1 MGAGH
6 ATTVTGRDTVLGILA
21 RILKVLNSE
30 TAPAQIAA
38 AVLLALFM
46 GLSPLG
52 SPHNL
57 FILLLVL
64 VLRVNLSLFLVS
76 LALFSGI
83 AWLLDPMAHSLGL
96 AILQAEGLQGLWTAM
111 YNTGFWRF
119 LAFNNTL
126 VMGQLTIALVLAVPV
141 FFAVT
146 FIVRNYRDHIMER
159 VQKSRLMLMLKG
171 NKFYSI
177 YQSLNR

>member
-1 MGAGH
+1 M
-6 ATTVTGRDTVLGILA
+6 LGILA

-57 FILLLVL
+57 FLLLLVL

-83 AWLLDPMAHSLGL
+83 AWLLDPLAHTLGL
-96 AILQAEGLQGLWTAM
+96 ALLQAGALEGLWTTM

-119 LAFNNTL
+119 LGFNNTL
-126 VMGQLTIALVLAVPV
+126 VMGQLVMALALAVPV
-141 FFAVT
+141 FFGVT
-146 FIVRNYRDHIMER
+146 FLVRNYRDHMLEYI
-159 VQKSRLMLMLKG
+159 QKSRLMMMLKG
-171 NKFYSI
+171 NKWGSKFYAI
-177 YQSLNR
+177 YTSLNH

>member
-1 MGAGH
+1 M
-6 ATTVTGRDTVLGILA
+6 LGILA

-57 FILLLVL
+57 FLLLLVL

-83 AWLLDPMAHSLGL
+83 AWLLDPLAHTLGL
-96 AILQAEGLQGLWTAM
+96 ALLQAGALEGLWTAM

-119 LAFNNTL
+119 LGFNNTL
-126 VMGQLTIALVLAVPV
+126 VMGQLVIALMLAVPV
-141 FFAVT
+141 YFSVT
-146 FIVRNYRDHIMER
+146 FLVRNYREHMLEYIR
-159 VQKSRLMLMLKG
+159 KSRLMLMLKG
-171 NKFYSI
+171 NKWGGKFYAI
-177 YQSLNR
+177 YTSLNR

>member
-1 MGAGH
+1 
-6 ATTVTGRDTVLGILA
+6 VLGILA

-38 AVLLALFM
+38 AVLLAMVM

-52 SPHNL
+52 APHNL
-57 FILLLVL
+57 FVLLLVL
-64 VLRVNLSLFLVS
+64 LLRVNLSLFLVS

-96 AILQAEGLQGLWTAM
+96 AILQADALQGLWTSL

-119 LAFNNTL
+119 MAFNNTL
-126 VMGQLTIALVLAVPV
+126 VMGQLVIALILAVPV

-146 FIVRNYRDHIMER
+146 FIVRNYRERIMAR
-159 VQKSRLMLMLKG
+159 VEKSRLMLFLKG
-171 NKFYSI
+171 SKLYSI
-177 YQSLNR
+177 YQSLNH

>member
-1 MGAGH
+1 M
-6 ATTVTGRDTVLGILA
+6 LGILA

-52 SPHNL
+52 APLNL
-57 FILLLVL
+57 LILLLVL
-64 VLRVNLSLFLVS
+64 VLRVNLSLFLLS

-83 AWLLDPMAHSLGL
+83 AWLLDPLAQSLGL
-96 AILQAEGLQGLWTAM
+96 ALLKANALKGLWTAM

-119 LAFNNTL
+119 MAFNNTL
-126 VMGQLTIALVLAVPV
+126 VLGQLVIALVLAVPL
-141 FFAVT
+141 FFTVT
-146 FIVRNYRDHIMER
+146 FIVRNYREHIMER
-159 VQKSRLMLMLKG
+159 VQKSRLMLALKG
-171 NKFYSI
+171 NRLYSI

>member
-1 MGAGH
+1 L
-6 ATTVTGRDTVLGILA
+6 LGILA

-52 SPHNL
+52 APHNL
-57 FILLLVL
+57 FLLLLVL

-76 LALFSGI
+76 FAFFSGV
-83 AWLLDPMAHSLGL
+83 AWLLDPLAHSLGK
-96 AILQAEGLQGLWTAM
+96 GLLEAGALEGLWTAM

-119 LAFNNTL
+119 LGFNNTVL
-126 VMGQLTIALVLAVPV
+126 LGQVVVALVLAAPV
-141 FFAVT
+141 YFAVT
-146 FIVRNYRDHIMER
+146 FIVRNYREHLRER
-159 VQKSRLMLMLKG
+159 IQKSRLMLALKG
-171 NKFYSI
+171 NKWGSKFYSI
-177 YQSLNR
+177 YSSLNH

>member
-1 MGAGH
+1 M
-6 ATTVTGRDTVLGILA
+6 LGILA

-52 SPHNL
+52 APHNL
-57 FILLLVL
+57 LILLLVL

-76 LALFSGI
+76 LALFSGV
-83 AWLLDPMAHSLGL
+83 AWLLDPLAHSLGL
-96 AILQAEGLQGLWTAM
+96 ALLQAGALEGLWTSM

-119 LAFNNTL
+119 IGFNNTL
-126 VMGQLTIALVLAVPV
+126 ILGQLVIALALAVPL
-141 FFAVT
+141 FLAVT
-146 FIVRNYRDHIMER
+146 FIVRNYREHLMER
-159 VQKSRLMLMLKG
+159 VQQSRLMLFLKG
-171 NKFYSI
+171 TKFYSI
-177 YQSLNR
+177 YTSLNR

>member
-1 MGAGH
+1 M
-6 ATTVTGRDTVLGILA
+6 LSIIA

-38 AVLLALFM
+38 AIILALFM

-57 FILLLVL
+57 FILFLVL

-83 AWLLDPMAHSLGL
+83 AWLLDPLMHSFGL
-96 AILQAEGLQGLWTAM
+96 TLLQTGTLEGLWTGM
-111 YNTGFWRF
+111 YNSGFWRF
-119 LAFNNTL
+119 LGFNNTL
-126 VMGQLTIALVLAVPV
+126 VLGSVMMAAILAIPL
-141 FFAVT
+141 FFIV
-146 FIVRNYRDHIMER
+146 ILLVRNYRERLREQVLRSRIM
-159 VQKSRLMLMLKG
+159 LALKG
-171 NKFYSI
+171 NKWGNKLFNAYNA
-177 YQSLNR
+177 LNSY

>member
-1 MGAGH
+1 L
-6 ATTVTGRDTVLGILA
+6 LGILA

-52 SPHNL
+52 APHNL
-57 FILLLVL
+57 VLLLLVL

-83 AWLLDPMAHSLGL
+83 AWLLDPLAHSLGQTL
-96 AILQAEGLQGLWTAM
+96 LQAGALEGLWTAM
-111 YNTGFWRF
+111 YNTDFWR
-119 LAFNNTL
+119 LLGFNNTVL
-126 VMGQLTIALVLAVPV
+126 LGQVVVALVLAAPV
-141 FFAVT
+141 YFGVT
-146 FIVRNYRDHIMER
+146 FIVRNYREHLRER
-159 VQKSRLMLMLKG
+159 IHKSRLMLALKG
-171 NKFYSI
+171 NKWGRRFYSI
-177 YQSLNR
+177 YSSLNH